1 VGLEHRRV
9 CLPKVRFGVFPG
21 EAVETS
27 AQRRSR
33 TATRVPRDAP
43 GGDMAPLDFEDQRLL
58 GSAPVARGS
67 LLSVG
72 VAGLGYWGPNL
83 VRNLGACP
91 RTELTWLCDI
101 DPDRM
106 ELIGRQYPKAQRAAT
121 FAEMLADK
129 HLDAVAIAT
138 PTPSHY
144 LLAKAALQARKH
156 VLVEKPLAMAAAEA
170 EELVA
175 LAREMDR
182 VLLVDHVFV
191 YTPSVR
197 KMAELVHGGEVG
209 DILFF
214 DSVRINLGV
223 FQHDVSVLWDLA
235 PHDLSIID
243 HLIAQGPE
251 YVMAIGTSSTPH
263 GVEDVVHLHLRYAGG
278 LLASFHLNW
287 LSPVKVRHFM
297 VGGSR
302 RSMLYNEL
310 DSAGRLKV
318 YDRGIDVSADP
329 AGIRDVLISYRSGD
343 VVSPR
348 LDEVEP
354 LSRLVEHFADCI
366 EGRAVPI
373 TGGEQGLRI
382 VRILEAAQRSLAD
395 GSKRVR
401 L

>member
-1 VGLEHRRV
+1 
-9 CLPKVRFGVFPG
+9 
-21 EAVETS
+21 
-27 AQRRSR
+27 
-33 TATRVPRDAP
+33 
-43 GGDMAPLDFEDQRLL
+43 MI
-58 GSAPVARGS
+58 
-67 LLSVG
+67 SVG

-83 VRNLGACP
+83 VRNLGACS

-101 DPDRM
+101 DPGRM
-106 ELIGRQYPKAQRAAT
+106 ELMGRLCPQAQRAAE
-121 FAEMLADK
+121 FAEMLADER
-129 HLDAVAIAT
+129 LDAVAIAT
-138 PTPSHY
+138 PAPSHY
-144 LLAKAALQARKH
+144 LLAKASLHAGKH
-156 VLVEKPLAMAAAEA
+156 VLVEKPMAMSATEA
-170 EELVA
+170 EELTA
-175 LAREMDR
+175 LARKMDR

-191 YTPSVR
+191 YTASVR
-197 KMAELVHGGEVG
+197 KMAELVREGEMG

-243 HLIAQGPE
+243 HLITQGPE
-251 YVMAIGTSSTPH
+251 CVMAIGTSSTPE
-263 GVEDVVHLHLRYAGG
+263 GVEDVVHLHLQYGGG

-310 DSAGRLKV
+310 DSSGRLKV
-318 YDRGIDVSADP
+318 YDRGIDVSADR
-329 AGIRDVLISYRSGD
+329 AGLRDVLVSYRSGD

-354 LSRLVEHFADCI
+354 LSRLVEHFAECI
-366 EGRAVPI
+366 EEGAIPI
-373 TGGEQGLRI
+373 TGGEQGVRI
-382 VRILEAAQRSLAD
+382 ARILEAAQRSLSD

>member
-1 VGLEHRRV
+1 LIG
-9 CLPKVRFGVFPG
+9 
-21 EAVETS
+21 
-27 AQRRSR
+27 
-33 TATRVPRDAP
+33 
-43 GGDMAPLDFEDQRLL
+43 
-58 GSAPVARGS
+58 
-67 LLSVG
+67 VG

-83 VRNLGACP
+83 VRNLGASP
-91 RTELTWLCDI
+91 RLELRWLCDL
-101 DPDRM
+101 DADRM
-106 ELIGRQYPKAQRAAT
+106 ELIGRQYPKARRAVT
-121 FAEMLADK
+121 FADMLADER
-129 HLDAVAIAT
+129 LDAVVIAT
-138 PTPSHY
+138 PAPSHY
-144 LLAKAALQARKH
+144 RLAKEALQAGKH
-156 VLVEKPLAMAAAEA
+156 VLVEKPMAMATAEA
-170 EELVA
+170 EELVG

-182 VLLVDHVFV
+182 VLLVDHIFV

-197 KMAELVHGGEVG
+197 KMAELVRAGEVG

-243 HLIAQGPE
+243 HLIAHGPE
-251 YVMAIGTSSTPH
+251 SVMAIGTSSTPH
-263 GVEDVVHLHLRYAGG
+263 AVEDVVHLHLQYGGG

-310 DSAGRLKV
+310 DSSGRLKV

-366 EGRAVPI
+366 DGRARPI
-373 TGGEQGLRI
+373 TGAEQGLRI
-382 VRILEAAQRSLAD
+382 VRILEAAQQSLAN
-395 GSKRVR
+395 GSRRVR